1 MVDTQGLIV
10 AVKVHA
16 ANIDDRDGAP
26 LLLAD
31 MPERFPR
38 IRTLWADSG
47 YIGHVRARA
56 ADQLVDGVADILN
69 YW

>member
-1 MVDTQGLIV
+1 VNERTGRLAVDTQGLIV

-16 ANIDDRDGAP
+16 SNIGDRDGTP

-38 IRTLWADSG
+38 IRTLWADGG
-47 YIGHVRARA
+47 YNGHVRAWA
-56 ADQLVDGVADILN
+56 AE
-69 YW
+69 